1 MTKSLLIVIVTLF
14 VLTACGST
22 DNIENHAIFIKPV
35 PIDGPKPVNVI
46 WSWTSNSESQSY
58 DSNSV
63 GWYSHPMADL
73 PESNDEINVE
83 LPSMGKMIQFVNTS
97 SDTTATDIID
107 PDTLNAFSIIIYQAS
122 MQWARH
128 LDHTPDPVTFYL
140 DDLDGGAAATGGPR
154 SITFDTDFLKRTIDY
169 FENGSPQ
176 ERQLAIQQLLAVV
189 THELGH
195 VLEYNN
201 PNGSVDGCSS
211 GTGCHAPQGSK
222 SVMSYDPAANIH
234 VTEEDIHHI
243 PNATWNENEFDEYK
257 IFKTGIPVSI
267 ENWGVWIYHEFDVYG
282 QENTRHDWGHLS
294 ITDNIHGKAFIEG
307 TQSTSALPSR
317 SATYSGEDNFLGVD
331 MHHNFLGAL
340 LRADANLKYT
350 FDDQNMNLNIN
361 NFEAH
366 YDDGDGAQWNYHSF
380 SDWGDFTYDLT
391 CNLDGCSS
399 SYVFTKWYSNDSG
412 DETGYVGG
420 VVNDS
425 INEYI
430 GSFVAEKDGII
441 VAER

>member
-1 MTKSLLIVIVTLF
+1 MTKSLLIVIVPLF
-14 VLTACGST
+14 VLTACGNTGDTES
-22 DNIENHAIFIKPV
+22 HAIFIKPV

-46 WSWTSNSESQSY
+46 WSWTSITESQSY

-73 PESNDEINVE
+73 PESNDDIKVE
-83 LPSMGKMIQFVNTS
+83 LPPMGNMIQFVNTS

-128 LDHTPDPVTFYL
+128 LNYTPDPVTFYL
-140 DDLDGGAAATGGPR
+140 DDLDGDAAATGGPR
-154 SITFDTDFLKRTIDY
+154 SITFDTDFLQRTIDF
-169 FENGSPQ
+169 FENGSPK
-176 ERQLAIQQLLAVV
+176 EKQLAVQQLFAVV

-201 PNGSVDGCSS
+201 PNGSVDGCGS
-211 GTGCHAPQGSK
+211 GTECHAPQGSK

-257 IFKTGIPVSI
+257 IFKTGNPDSI
-267 ENWGVWIYHEFDVYG
+267 KNWGVWIYHEFDVYG

-294 ITDNIHGKAFIEG
+294 ITDSVQGKAFIEG
-307 TQSTSALPSR
+307 TPSTIVLPTG
-317 SATYSGEDNFLGVD
+317 SATYSGEDNFLGMD
-331 MHHNFLGAL
+331 LDSNFLGVL

-350 FDDQNMNLNIN
+350 FHDQNLNLRVN
-361 NFEAH
+361 NFGAH
-366 YDDGDGAQWNYHSF
+366 YDAGYGPRWYDHNWEN
-380 SDWGDFTYDLT
+380 WGDFTYDMT
-391 CNLDGCSS
+391 CNLDGCSNS
-399 SYVFTKWYSNDSG
+399 NVYTKWYSNDLG
-412 DETGYVGG
+412 DETGFVGG
-420 VVNDS
+420 VVNDN
-425 INEYI
+425 IYKYV

-441 VAER
+441 VAAR